1 VLVRFAGPRLSG
13 GHDGLVPVDLRSGG
27 RALGSALSWEQ
38 PQGLSPFAEGSP
50 FFGLTADPTIKVER
64 QVLAEPSATLPS
76 RVWASL
82 EDGTPLVTANAQG
95 KGLVVLFHV
104 TANADWSNLPLSGL
118 FVEML
123 KRLADMAPAAGSLCV
138 GSRRRRRGQQCCRRT
153 HRGRGLH
160 AAAHPQRLRRT
171 ERTTS
176 QCAAGRVR

>member
-1 VLVRFAGPRLSG
+1 VRFAGPRLSG

-50 FFGLTADPTIKVER
+50 FFGLTADPSIKVER

-123 KRLADMAPAAGSLCV
+123 KRLADMAPAAGSLHRV
-138 GSRRRRRGQQCCRRT
+138 AKPQVRPAMPPLHAPRTGPSRR
-153 HRGRGLH
+153 
-160 AAAHPQRLRRT
+160 
-171 ERTTS
+171 
-176 QCAAGRVR
+176 CAPSTATAN